1 MDKKELQKVISK
13 AVAWLATEHNY
24 FLELKKDIFKL
35 KTDIERAKSNADLK
49 GLRFLLRD
57 VRYIGKAERRFN
69 RYEHNVESIL
79 SKAKDKIKVSG
90 TITEVEELIRRL
102 HLEAADLVNSS
113 SMYEGRLRDL
123 LVQLQA
129 AIKSKELEQAHQCL
143 MELAKLA
150 ENTEKWIAALSTDLN
165 GAKKLS
171 EEFDQIY
178 GDNLEEIHAKL
189 RCLQPEAQFNYLIG
203 FVKHKKSLPKETYE
217 GIVSILMS
225 LIVGIGK
232 KEHLAEAFEKVG
244 DWERAGPCWE
254 RVANWWKSPYNYSKY
269 HEYDRGNYYDCKL
282 KAINAFEKAGKLEVA
297 LELGLELE
305 KRGGF
310 SVHEDTPPPED

>member
-79 SKAKDKIKVSG
+79 SKAKDKIKVYG

-113 SMYEGRLRDL
+113 SMYEGRLRY
-123 LVQLQA
+123 
-129 AIKSKELEQAHQCL
+129 
-143 MELAKLA
+143 
-150 ENTEKWIAALSTDLN
+150 
-165 GAKKLS
+165 
-171 EEFDQIY
+171 F
-178 GDNLEEIHAKL
+178 
-189 RCLQPEAQFNYLIG
+189 
-203 FVKHKKSLPKETYE
+203 
-217 GIVSILMS
+217 
-225 LIVGIGK
+225 
-232 KEHLAEAFEKVG
+232 
-244 DWERAGPCWE
+244 
-254 RVANWWKSPYNYSKY
+254 
-269 HEYDRGNYYDCKL
+269 
-282 KAINAFEKAGKLEVA
+282 
-297 LELGLELE
+297 
-305 KRGGF
+305 
-310 SVHEDTPPPED
+310 